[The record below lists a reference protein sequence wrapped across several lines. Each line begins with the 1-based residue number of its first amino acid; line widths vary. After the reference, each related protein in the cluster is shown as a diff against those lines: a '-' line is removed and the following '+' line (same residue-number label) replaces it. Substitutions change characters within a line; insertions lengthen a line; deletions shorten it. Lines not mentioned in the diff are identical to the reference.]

1 MKVLVLDTPNIHGRV
16 VCDIIRKL
24 TNDDVEVEL
33 FAVCDKGG
41 YCTNDKLCEG
51 LVYGLFGGWDI
62 INISLGLPYVTYE
75 VRDIIGK
82 LLDKDVKIVC
92 ASGNNC
98 VCYPSKLDGVISVGA
113 CNEDG
118 KVTDYTVEGS
128 FDVLRLGSYEYK
140 GKIYHGTS
148 FSTARY
154 TGELAK
160 ELGKNE

>member
-16 VCDIIRKL
+16 VCDIVRNL

-62 INISLGLPYVTYE
+62 INISLGLPYITYE

-82 LLDKDVKIVC
+82 LLDKGVKIVC

-113 CNEDG
+113 CDTDG
-118 KVTDYTVEGS
+118 KVTDYTVEDS
-128 FDVLRLGSYEYK
+128 YDVLELGYYEYK

-148 FSTARY
+148 FACARHTAKLC
-154 TGELAK
+154 GSIEK
-160 ELGKNE
+160 